1 MLCIV
6 PPGEGWI
13 LSDSRRSMVGYILVV
28 GLESEIGARRRIV
41 RRKRLNIRLGCLD
54 VIRSRAIFYIFSC
67 SCTGNVTFF
76 PNPNSKYCVRIGEQS
91 PNICN
96 CFLSGYMGI

>member
-1 MLCIV
+1 MSL
-6 PPGEGWI
+6 G
-13 LSDSRRSMVGYILVV
+13 SRRSMLGYILAV

-41 RRKRLNIRLGCLD
+41 RRKKLSIRLDCPD

-67 SCTGNVTFF
+67 SCTGNVSFF
-76 PNPNSKYCVRIGEQS
+76 PSSNSKYRVRRGDQS

-96 CFLSGYMGI
+96 CSCLGIGY